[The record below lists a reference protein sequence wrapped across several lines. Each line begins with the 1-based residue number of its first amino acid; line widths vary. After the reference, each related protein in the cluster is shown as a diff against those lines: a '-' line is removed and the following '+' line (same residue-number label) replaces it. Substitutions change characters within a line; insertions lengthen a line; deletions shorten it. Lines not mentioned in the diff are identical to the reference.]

1 MARKWL
7 VPTIAA
13 FCAGAALA
21 TFFARNLAHAQAEAC
36 ALREQQELAAIRQLA
51 GQRNFLLAQFHQV
64 TVLYEPCSLQVAGG
78 LAAIQ
83 PGALLT
89 AAGVPQCAAWAIH
102 GVDVRRWGA
111 QQGGLV
117 LRTDEGGHPLG
128 PAEPATR
135 MPGYQP

>member
-1 MARKWL
+1 MKIHWAVAAL
-7 VPTIAA
+7 VALAA
-13 FCAGAALA
+13 AIFGFGAGANLEHAA
-21 TFFARNLAHAQAEAC
+21 ASARDFQEQAEM
-36 ALREQQELAAIRQLA
+36 RQLA
-51 GQRNFLLAQFHQV
+51 ADRARLMAELDQV
-64 TVLYEPCSLQVAGG
+64 TVLYEPCSIEVADG

-102 GVDVRRWGA
+102 GADVRRWGA

-117 LRTDEGGHPLG
+117 LRADAHGHPLG
-128 PAEPATR
+128 QAQPAAR